1 MSKDIND
8 PHPYE
13 QPLLTLA
20 LILVC
25 VLLIQTQAA
34 KRLDLMAYDAA
45 IQMLPTPLEDSV
57 VIVAVDEKSLNGIG
71 QWPWRR
77 AIHAQLIDKL
87 SRFNASLIAFDII
100 FSEQDTA
107 HPEDD
112 EILAESIRS
121 NGNVILPMH
130 IHPLSYGSSMSEILP
145 IPPLVNAAKRLGH
158 VHVELDEDGLARGIY
173 LNSGI
178 GDDHWPSLSMAMA
191 METNPMIRYQ
201 KTAEDLIKAPYMS
214 VKTEY
219 RLIPFAGQR
228 GSYPAYSYLDVMA
241 DKIPAETFR
250 DKIVL
255 IGASAVGLGD
265 IIPTPITTQNT
276 PLSGVEFHAN
286 AYASIMNDSAI
297 RSVGTVWS
305 YLLTFAL
312 IMIPILIFPR
322 LSPTFVMP
330 STALLTLACAGF
342 SYALLKIDHTWF
354 APMNAI
360 IGILLAYPLW
370 SWQRMRHLNR
380 FFSEELKRLTQEP
393 DLGFR
398 RLGQHSV
405 EKIFLSLLALL
416 KPSHYVLKQN
426 NQVLHCL
433 GQEFFDELKT
443 ADDEQWH
450 HDEHTSSLFIKD
462 RNTHYQLSL
471 RWDHSSQ
478 RNQIKNFLDKLDLK
492 LQRGANTKRYYEQ
505 ISNRIVQVREAI
517 TSMQDMRTFISKGF
531 EEMPGAVIVTD
542 PVGLIIYC
550 NSRANEWLNDTE
562 SPLIG
567 QTIHHIISNNVDD
580 SETLEQQIVSVLL
593 ETKECEFEA
602 LVNERDTL
610 IHCIPFVVDEHSDAG
625 MMVSLSDITPIRAQ
639 QREKNQ
645 LIDFLSHDVRSP
657 LVSQLALLHGLR
669 NGRIEW
675 HSGLIDDIERHAKRS
690 LNLSE
695 QFLQMTRAEQINEGE
710 FYEFDLLSAVENA
723 IDSVN
728 HLACEKKI
736 SIHLHTQQDAW
747 LQGNAELMERAVIN
761 LLSNAIKYSD
771 SDTRVDIS
779 LELKDSRA
787 YLKISDQGHGISK
800 EELPHIFDR
809 FRRQKSSEVTGEKGA
824 GLGLNFVKVVVD
836 KHQGKL
842 EVESEFGQGTTFT
855 LVFPSLSESDITE
868 TNAE

>member
-1 MSKDIND
+1 MSRDIND

-25 VLLIQTQAA
+25 VFLIQTQAA
-34 KRLDLMAYDAA
+34 KRLDLIAYDAA

-87 SRFNASLIAFDII
+87 SRYNASLIAFDII
-100 FSEQDTA
+100 FSEHDTA

-112 EILAESIRS
+112 EILADSIRS
-121 NGNVILPMH
+121 SANVILPMH

-145 IPPLVNAAKRLGH
+145 IPPLVSAAKKLGH

-178 GDDHWPSLSMAMA
+178 GDDHWPALSMAMA

-201 KTAEDLIKAPYMS
+201 KQASDQIKAPYMS

-228 GSYPAYSYLDVMA
+228 GSYPSYSYLDVMA
-241 DKIPAETFR
+241 DKVPPEVFR
-250 DKIVL
+250 DKVVL

-276 PLSGVEFHAN
+276 PMSGVEFHAN

-297 RSVGTVWS
+297 RSVGPVWS

-322 LSPTFVMP
+322 LSPTLVMP
-330 STALLTLACAGF
+330 STALLTSLCAGF
-342 SYALLKIDHTWF
+342 SYLLLKTDHTWF

-380 FFSEELKRLTQEP
+380 FFSQELARLSQEP

-416 KPSHYVLKQN
+416 QPSHYVLKQN
-426 NQVLHCL
+426 NQTLHCL
-433 GQEFFDELKT
+433 GQELFDELKP
-443 ADDEQWH
+443 ADDDQWH

-462 RNTHYQLSL
+462 RNTSYQLSL
-471 RWDHSSQ
+471 RWEHSTQ

-492 LQRGANTKRYYEQ
+492 LQRDNNPKRYYEQ
-505 ISNRIVQVREAI
+505 ISNRIGQVHEAI

-531 EEMPGAVIVTD
+531 EEMPGAVVVTD

-550 NSRANEWLNDTE
+550 NSRANEWLNDTD
-562 SPLIG
+562 SPLTG
-567 QTIHHIISNNVDD
+567 QTIHHVFAQNVEE
-580 SETLEQQIVSVLL
+580 SESLQQQIVSVLL

-602 LVNERDTL
+602 LVKERDTL

-625 MMVSLSDITPIRAQ
+625 MMISLSDVTAIRAQ

-669 NGRIEW
+669 NGRVEW
-675 HSGLIDDIERHAKRS
+675 HDRLIDDIEGHAQRS

-695 QFLQMTRAEQINEGE
+695 QFLQITRAEQITEGE

-736 SIHLHTQQDAW
+736 SIHLNTEQEAW
-747 LQGNAELMERAVIN
+747 LEGNAELMERAVIN
-761 LLSNAIKYSD
+761 LLSNAIKYSND
-771 SDTRVDIS
+771 DTRIDIVLKQNEGWVS
-779 LELKDSRA
+779 LQVT
-787 YLKISDQGHGISK
+787 DQGFGISV

-809 FRRQKSSEVTGEKGA
+809 FRRQRSSEVSGEKGA
-824 GLGLNFVKVVVD
+824 GLGLNFVKVVVE
-836 KHQGKL
+836 KHLGELAVDSQL
-842 EVESEFGQGTTFT
+842 GQGTTFT
-855 LVFPSLSESDITE
+855 LIFPLLAS
-868 TNAE
+868 A